1 MIGTVLLVGHVTSA
15 EGHVI
20 PQTMT
25 SSCNERERTKASY
38 DMIGTVLL
46 VGHVTSAEGHVIPW
60 TMTSSC
66 NEKERELK

>member
-1 MIGTVLLVGHVTSA
+1 MTSA

-25 SSCNERERTKASY
+25 SSCNERERELKQV
-38 DMIGTVLL
+38 MIGTVLL
-46 VGHVTSAEGHVIPW
+46 VGHVTSAEGHVIPR

-66 NEKERELK
+66 NERERELK